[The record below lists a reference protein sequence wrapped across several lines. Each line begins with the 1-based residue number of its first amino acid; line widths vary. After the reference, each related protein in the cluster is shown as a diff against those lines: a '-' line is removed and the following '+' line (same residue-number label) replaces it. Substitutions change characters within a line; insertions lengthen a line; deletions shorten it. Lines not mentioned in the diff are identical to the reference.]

1 MRVAFVGASKLA
13 VMTARILL
21 KRGHEVVIIEKD
33 KARIDEL
40 SEELDCGFLHG
51 DGSRPAILK
60 EVGPKETDMLFGLT
74 GNDQA
79 NIIASLV
86 GRSMGFAR
94 VVTRIE
100 DPELEHICT
109 ELGLT
114 DNIVPTR
121 TTSRFLA
128 DMAAG
133 LDPLELSTMIKGEAR
148 FFSFVV
154 GEAEEGPVEKL
165 ELPEKARLIC
175 YYRDGNFNLADSDT
189 KIQKGDEAVVLTHS
203 GNLAELRERFSPK
216 KKEKVAEP
224 PPSNSS

>member
-1 MRVAFVGASKLA
+1 MRVAFVGTSKMA

-33 KARIDEL
+33 KARIDEI

-51 DGSRPAILK
+51 DGSRPALLK
-60 EVGPKETDMLFGLT
+60 EAGPKETDILFCLT

-86 GRSMGFAR
+86 GRSLGFAR

-100 DPELEHICT
+100 DSELEHICT

-114 DNIVPTR
+114 DTIVPTQ
-121 TTSRFLA
+121 TASRYLA

-133 LDPLELSTMIKGEAR
+133 LDPLELSTMIRGEAR
-148 FFSFVV
+148 FFSFIV
-154 GEAEEGPVEKL
+154 GEGYEGPAEKL
-165 ELPEKARLIC
+165 GLPDTARLIC
-175 YYRDGNFNLADSDT
+175 FYRDGNFNLAGPET
-189 KIQKGDEAVVLTHS
+189 KLSKGDEAVVLTES
-203 GNLAELRERFSPK
+203 SSLAELRERFSPK
-216 KKEKVAEP
+216 KEKEA
-224 PPSNSS
+224 